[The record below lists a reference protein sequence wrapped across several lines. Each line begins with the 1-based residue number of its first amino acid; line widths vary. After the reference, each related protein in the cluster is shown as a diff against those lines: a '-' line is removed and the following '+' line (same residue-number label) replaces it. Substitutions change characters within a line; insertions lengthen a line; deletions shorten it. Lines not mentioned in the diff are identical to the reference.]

1 MKSPNNLEQKIDII
15 KTLIHLMFKYPDER
29 ICQLIYNALTIS
41 GYLDENN
48 DIFFITDKSLLDSL
62 NKRGNDGI

>member
-1 MKSPNNLEQKIDII
+1 MKSPNNLEQKLDII

-41 GYLDENN
+41 GYLDESD
-48 DIFFITDKSLLDSL
+48 DIFFIKDKALLDSL
-62 NKRGNDGI
+62 NKRGEE